1 VRPAAHLPPRAAARP
16 PTRTPT
22 PTPTPDRRCDRQR
35 TYRRAPPPDFLRRG
49 AYVPPPL
56 ADGGEAAATL
66 QRCVSLRNELTHHM
80 LRRHGPGAHAA
91 GAATPAAPLSVAAA
105 AAGAAGA
112 AGGVQAMMAWAGEHG
127 GGLVGARSQGST
139 SLTQFG
145 FLVRLVLQALSPQ

>member
-1 VRPAAHLPPRAAARP
+1 M
-16 PTRTPT
+16 
-22 PTPTPDRRCDRQR
+22 
-35 TYRRAPPPDFLRRG
+35 
-49 AYVPPPL
+49 PPPL